1 MLSKDKGVTGFFRGA
16 FLFVEIYFRKCRAT
30 YKLYLKRAFHKG
42 VAKRLVGCP
51 FLLHRNACARER
63 LHKDAPVQ
71 RYA

>member
-51 FLLHRNACARER
+51 FSITWVRLRMGTSEAERKLL
-63 LHKDAPVQ
+63 
-71 RYA
+71 